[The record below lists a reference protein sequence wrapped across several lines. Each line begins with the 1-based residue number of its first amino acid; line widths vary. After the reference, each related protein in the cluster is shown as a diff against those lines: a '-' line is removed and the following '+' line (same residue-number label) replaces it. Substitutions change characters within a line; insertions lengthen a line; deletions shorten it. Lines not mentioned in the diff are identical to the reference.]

1 MTAWLIRTFIHNAS
15 DVENSDVRTAYGTLA
30 SITGV
35 LVNLV
40 HAGKAM
46 AVRVLPQAGQGR

>member
-35 LVNLV
+35 LVTWCCPAQNSCW
-40 HAGKAM
+40 ACSPA
-46 AVRVLPQAGQGR
+46 P